1 MGSLAE
7 RAVHQAVH
15 AVLDADEKLAS
26 AVLDEEN
33 TINELQIE
41 IDDRVVQLLALQQ
54 LMAADLRFVLA
65 IARINNDLERMG
77 DQAVNI
83 AQSAQRIVRHPRVK
97 PYVDLPR
104 MGELAEKMMRDS
116 LDSLVRRDVELA
128 RSVLSRDDQV
138 DQLRDQIFR
147 ELLTYMMGDSS
158 VVYPAFELILVAKNL
173 ERIADHATNVAE
185 DVSTWSPEATFA
197 ILPPTGILLDHRPT
211 RSRPVP
217 PRRFGSRSDW
227 IRVIRKLELKRHY
240 PQAGSQL
247 PSGRPPGDEPILGCE
262 CYRDISPIDLPMRH
276 QLPSFH

>member
-1 MGSLAE
+1 MERHFERDLDELKERLLWMGNLAE
-7 RAVHQAVH
+7 RSVHQGVH
-15 AVLDADEKLAS
+15 AVLEADEKLAH
-26 AVLDEEN
+26 AVLNEEN
-33 TINELQIE
+33 AINELQIE

-54 LMAADLRFVLA
+54 LMATDLRFVLA
-65 IARINNDLERMG
+65 IARINNDLERIG

-83 AQSAQRIVRHPRVK
+83 AQSAQRIVHHPRVK

-173 ERIADHATNVAE
+173 ERIADHATNIAE
-185 DVSTWSPEATFA
+185 DVIFMVLGKDIRHHAQETVE
-197 ILPPTGILLDHRPT
+197 TG
-211 RSRPVP
+211 
-217 PRRFGSRSDW
+217 G
-227 IRVIRKLELKRHY
+227 
-240 PQAGSQL
+240 
-247 PSGRPPGDEPILGCE
+247 
-262 CYRDISPIDLPMRH
+262 
-276 QLPSFH
+276 